1 LIEDAILIYWEYH
14 CTVREGKAAWSYM
27 LEEEQKTTNWRV
39 VLMQGRQE
47 RVAEGSWR
55 RKALFR
61 FVGSLA

>member
-1 LIEDAILIYWEYH
+1 LGVESIIVLLERGEQH
-14 CTVREGKAAWSYM
+14 GVM
-27 LEEEQKTTNWRV
+27 LQKEPMTTDWRV
-39 VLMQGRQE
+39 VLMQGREE

>member
-1 LIEDAILIYWEYH
+1 LGVGSIIVLLERGEQH
-14 CTVREGKAAWSYM
+14 GVM
-27 LEEEQKTTNWRV
+27 LQKEPMTTDWCV
-39 VLMQGRQE
+39 VLMQGREE